1 MKNFIIPIVALAST
15 IFLLSYMTVNNAY
28 SLPVVDKQ
36 PHPKFSDFKPLGS
49 SVKIN
54 KGTTK
59 CYIIK
64 SGKLVRVPCPDI
76 VIIGKAIGD
85 VKAQ

>member
-1 MKNFIIPIVALAST
+1 MKNLVIPIVALASA
-15 IFLLSYMTVNNAY
+15 IFLLSYMTVSNAY
-28 SLPVVDKQ
+28 SLPAVSKQ
-36 PHPKFSDFKPLGS
+36 PNPKFNDFKPLGS

-64 SGKLVRVPCPDI
+64 SGKLVRIPCPDI
-76 VIIGKAIGD
+76 VIIGKAIGE